1 MIQPSILSLFMGVA
15 TMSDC
20 SRGRM
25 KYYLVLVAA
34 CVAMFLT
41 MPCMAAESS
50 MEDDA
55 IRSTIQ
61 RYLMAET
68 TVSPGAVEIHVE
80 DGIAMLSGTVSN
92 LLQQDHAERI
102 AESVRGVR
110 SVVNDIRV
118 QPMVRKNQ
126 AIAKDVHAV
135 LARPRADG
143 LSDIAVKVNGG
154 VVTLSGTVDS
164 WVRSRLAARKA
175 MTVRGV
181 SDIVNQIEVAP
192 QGLRDDSAI
201 QTDITR
207 RLAADLYVDASDI
220 EVTVQD
226 GRVILK
232 GTVQTAAERRRA
244 AEEAW
249 IAGVASVQDRGLV
262 VRRPQDQAARMKR
275 PSPYIK
281 QSDGA
286 ILQAVEDAL
295 RMDPRVNAANPDV
308 TVANGVVTLSGA
320 VDTLYAKRAAE
331 EDALNTTG
339 VWKVDNQLRFRYRS
353 FPSDEEVERMIRDVL
368 ARDTELHDQ
377 RIQVTVDDNHVDLS
391 GWVESAGQRV
401 RADNVVAQVEGVLTL
416 ENRIKVSTK
425 TDPVDDVDITAA
437 INDELFWSPYVDSDT
452 ISVTVKDGRAV
463 LKGHVANRFVARIAV
478 ANAFEG
484 GARTVRTILELESGG
499 TLVDDFQE
507 KPVTSGPGRALG
519 LWR

>member
-1 MIQPSILSLFMGVA
+1 MISRSIH
-15 TMSDC
+15 
-20 SRGRM
+20 
-25 KYYLVLVAA
+25 
-34 CVAMFLT
+34 
-41 MPCMAAESS
+41 
-50 MEDDA
+50 
-55 IRSTIQ
+55 
-61 RYLMAET
+61 RYLNAET
-68 TVSPGAVEIHVE
+68 AVSPGAVAIHEE
-80 DGIAMLSGTVSN
+80 DGIVMLSGTVSN
-92 LLQQDHAERI
+92 LLQKDQAERI

-154 VVTLSGTVDS
+154 VVTLTGTVDS
-164 WVRSRLAARKA
+164 WVRSRLAVRKV
-175 MTVRGV
+175 MTVKGV
-181 SDIVNQIEVAP
+181 SEIVNQIEVAP
-192 QGLRDDSAI
+192 VGPRDDGAI

-220 EVTVQD
+220 EVTVQE

-232 GTVQTAAERRRA
+232 GSVQTAAERRRA
-244 AEEAW
+244 AEGAW
-249 IAGVASVQDRGLV
+249 IGGVEAVQDRGLV
-262 VRRPQDQAARMKR
+262 VRRPQAARMKR
-275 PSPYIK
+275 SSPYIK

-286 ILQAVEDAL
+286 ILRAVEDAL
-295 RMDPRVNAANPDV
+295 RMDPRVNAANPVV

-331 EDALNTTG
+331 ADALNTTG
-339 VWKVDNQLRFRYRS
+339 VWKVDNQLQFRYRS
-353 FPSDEEVERMIRDVL
+353 FPSDGEVERMIRDVL

-377 RIQVTVDDNHVDLS
+377 RIQVTVDNNHVELA
-391 GWVESAGQRV
+391 GWVDSAGQRM

-437 INDELFWSPYVDSDT
+437 INDELFWSPYVNSDT
-452 ISVTVKDGRAV
+452 IGVAVKKGRAV

-499 TLVDDFQE
+499 TLVEDFRE
-507 KPVTSGPGRALG
+507 KPVTAGPGMALR

>member
-1 MIQPSILSLFMGVA
+1 MLIVPP
-15 TMSDC
+15 
-20 SRGRM
+20 
-25 KYYLVLVAA
+25 
-34 CVAMFLT
+34 CV
-41 MPCMAAESS
+41 AAESS
-50 MEDDA
+50 IEDDT
-55 IRSTIQ
+55 IRSSIQ
-61 RYLMAET
+61 RYLNAET
-68 TVSPGAVEIHVE
+68 TVSPGAVAIQVD
-80 DGIAMLSGTVSN
+80 DGIVMLSGTVSN
-92 LLQQDHAERI
+92 LLQLDQAERI

-118 QPMVRKNQ
+118 QPIVRNNQ

-135 LARPRADG
+135 LARPRADA
-143 LSDIAVKVNGG
+143 LSDIAVKANGG
-154 VVTLSGTVDS
+154 VVTLTGTVDS
-164 WVRSRLAARKA
+164 WVRSRLAVRKT
-175 MTVRGV
+175 MTVKGV

-192 QGLRDDSAI
+192 QGPRDDSAI

-232 GTVQTAAERRRA
+232 GSVQTAAERRRA
-244 AEEAW
+244 VEDAW
-249 IAGVASVQDRGLV
+249 ISGVEAVQDRGLV
-262 VRRPQDQAARMKR
+262 VRRPQAARMKR
-275 PSPYIK
+275 PSSYIR
-281 QSDGA
+281 QSDRA

-295 RMDPRVNAANPDV
+295 HMDPRVNAANPEV

-320 VDTLYAKRAAE
+320 VDTLYAKWAAE
-331 EDALNTTG
+331 ADALNTTG
-339 VWKVDNQLRFRYRS
+339 VWKVDNQLQFRYRS

-377 RIQVTVDDNHVDLS
+377 RIQLTVDDNHVYLS

-401 RADNVVAQVEGVLTL
+401 RAENVVAQVEGVLTL
-416 ENRIKVSTK
+416 ENRIKVFTK

-452 ISVTVKDGRAV
+452 ISVTVKDGRAA

-484 GARTVRTILELESGG
+484 GARRVRTILELKSGG
-499 TLVDDFQE
+499 TLAEDFRE
-507 KPVTSGPGRALG
+507 KPVTAGPGPALG

>member
-1 MIQPSILSLFMGVA
+1 MIQSS
-15 TMSDC
+15 TMSL
-20 SRGRM
+20 SAS
-25 KYYLVLVAA
+25 AA
-34 CVAMFLT
+34 KLPRSWTRTKFFLILLTASTAMFAT
-41 MPCMAAESS
+41 VPCTAAEPS

-61 RYLMAET
+61 RFLNAET
-68 TVSPGAVEIHVE
+68 RVSSGDVAIYVE

-92 LLQQDHAERI
+92 LLQQDQAERI

-118 QPMVRKNQ
+118 QPIVRKNQ

-143 LSDIAVKVNGG
+143 LSDIAVKANGG

-181 SDIVNQIEVAP
+181 SNIVNQIEVAP
-192 QGLRDDSAI
+192 QGPRDDSAI

-232 GTVQTAAERRRA
+232 GRVQTAAEKRRA
-244 AEEAW
+244 VEDAW
-249 IAGVASVQDRGLV
+249 ISGVEAVQDRGLV
-262 VRRPQDQAARMKR
+262 VRRPQAARMKR

-281 QSDGA
+281 QSDRA
-286 ILQAVEDAL
+286 ILLAVEDAL
-295 RMDPRVNAANPDV
+295 RIDPRVNAANPAV

-331 EDALNTTG
+331 ADALNTTG
-339 VWKVDNQLRFRYRS
+339 VWKVDNQLQFRYRS

-368 ARDTELHDQ
+368 ARDTELYDQ

-391 GWVESAGQRV
+391 GWVESVGQRV

-416 ENRIKVSTK
+416 ENRIKVSIK

-437 INDELFWSPYVDSDT
+437 ISDELFWSPYVDSDT
-452 ISVTVKDGRAV
+452 ISVTVKEGRAV
-463 LKGHVANRFVARIAV
+463 VKGHVANRFVARIAV

-499 TLVDDFQE
+499 TLVEDFRE
-507 KPVTSGPGRALG
+507 KPVTAGPGMALR